1 MFFSGTQTNMP
12 ATLTNKTT
20 YHPTSCT
27 TIYITQDSKK
37 KKKEA
42 ISKTKFRNLRTN
54 QMKQHEESGRQLVC
68 LKAEA
73 LHAFFNSWTIFF
85 ETQIIN
91 CLFLFYSD
99 HNLCFRFFKK
109 PNKRICERLSFW
121 ASNKIS
127 NFGHAEEA
135 REQASPLTTNQFPVA
150 PTCIGLGYSVSLTV
164 VCLGCVWLWFEKT
177 ILISFLK

>member
-1 MFFSGTQTNMP
+1 
-12 ATLTNKTT
+12 
-20 YHPTSCT
+20 
-27 TIYITQDSKK
+27 
-37 KKKEA
+37 
-42 ISKTKFRNLRTN
+42 
-54 QMKQHEESGRQLVC
+54 MKQHEESGRQLVC

-121 ASNKIS
+121 ASNKIA

-135 REQASPLTTNQFPVA
+135 RAGVTTHHQSVPCRSHVYR
-150 PTCIGLGYSVSLTV
+150 PRLLGIFNRCMFG
-164 VCLGCVWLWFEKT
+164 VCLVVIWKDDFNIIFKINNTWIYSAFVWVKNRKPFLLIIITKQTQTFHWF
-177 ILISFLK
+177 